1 MTGSE
6 VQREGGTQTEPIRVM
21 IVDDH
26 PMVRR
31 GLAAFLKGNSG
42 LQFVGEAGDGQEAVR
57 LCDQFQPDVI
67 LMDLVMPKMSGA
79 LATRAIRAKCPQV
92 QVIALTSFQEKEL
105 VREALEAGAISY
117 LLKNVTADELAGAIR
132 AAWAGRSTLAPEA
145 MQALVQTAN
154 QEPTPGLDLTARE
167 REVLALMV
175 QGLSN
180 PDIAERLVVTRST
193 AKAHV
198 SSILSKLGVTNR
210 AEAISLALRHRL
222 VS

>member
-1 MTGSE
+1 MPGSE
-6 VQREGGTQTEPIRVM
+6 RQREGETETTPIRVM

-31 GLAAFLKGNSG
+31 GLAAFLKGSSG
-42 LQFVGEAGDGQEAVR
+42 LQFVGEAGDGREAVR

-67 LMDLVMPKMSGA
+67 LMDLVMPTMSGA
-79 LATRAIRAKCPQV
+79 AATSAIRAKCPQV

-117 LLKNVTADELAGAIR
+117 LLKNVTASELAGAIR

-145 MQALVQTAN
+145 MQVLVQTAN
-154 QEPTPGLDLTARE
+154 QEPAPGFDLTPRE
-167 REVLALMV
+167 HEVLALMV
-175 QGLSN
+175 QGMSN
-180 PDIAERLVVTRST
+180 PAIAEQLVVTRST

-210 AEAISLALRHRL
+210 AEAISLALRHHL